1 MPPTPDGTLCEPGTL
16 RRQSIDT
23 LKSASNSLAPGN
35 TEGSVSRTE
44 FSVKL
49 HLEVTRMTLALSRTM
64 ETRTVFF
71 RAFLHNTKEIVPG
84 QLEHQQ
90 WGGAHFTDVVNWL
103 SKFKKTPG
111 S

>member
-1 MPPTPDGTLCEPGTL
+1 MAKIHAGLDFGCNAPTPDGTLCEPGTL
-16 RRQSIDT
+16 RRQSIDI

-49 HLEVTRMTLALSRTM
+49 HLEVTRMTLALSRAM

-71 RAFLHNTKEIVPG
+71 ALS
-84 QLEHQQ
+84 
-90 WGGAHFTDVVNWL
+90 FT
-103 SKFKKTPG
+103 TPKR
-111 S
+111 